1 MEEESFVKGEIKDG
15 PGAKQAVKKTQ
26 GVEEESFVKGEIK
39 DGPGTKQAVKKTQE
53 KENLDIVGGYKK
65 GTDGKWYP
73 NRISGE
79 QGAALTGGLSYKGVK
94 GFQKGVK
101 DLTDKSKVIESPNV
115 NHVRD
120 ENGTFHKVKVVPT
133 NDGTTYVKAEKGT
146 YHRVEKAENSDKYS
160 LLDKDNAFD
169 LPKDDGVRA
178 TFKDTAGETPIK
190 KEHYEPLYGEPSQDV
205 LNKNKKDKLPPLPP
219 LPPVD
224 YVQTGEKDK
233 LPSLPPVD
241 YVQAGGKDKLPPLP
255 PVDYVQ
261 TGGKDKL
268 PPLPPIDY
276 NQGGIKNKNNKKVN
290 FSEENP
296 EVSYVPKEDSTRKPY
311 DNNRDSDDISED
323 IEGLIKEQNS
333 FTEKL
338 NSGKKLSKS
347 ERERIKEI
355 EKEMRQLKDEL
366 NDAIGRDK
374 ADRPDSERIP
384 DELSSLFREQQKL
397 ADKLNKGQK
406 LQKEER
412 NRLEEIE
419 NELRT
424 LINTIHNGNIGGRE
438 RLAPPAAAPV
448 TKVVSRVPSISD
460 NRIESPKVTLD
471 GKKIKPPLP
480 PKPSKNK
487 NVTKSEEEITYAD
500 LKDLGNGSGVIIGK
514 GNETIYS
521 EVKTSG
527 KDNPPPLPPK
537 KMIGKKVK
545 EEKPVPPKREESLV
559 VDTAKKIDDLMKEQ
573 QELVSKKQL
582 SKGDKK
588 KLEQIEKELLKQMA
602 QLQKDFGDKGPDV
615 PLRNKSLN

>member
-1 MEEESFVKGEIKDG
+1 M
-15 PGAKQAVKKTQ
+15 
-26 GVEEESFVKGEIK
+26 
-39 DGPGTKQAVKKTQE
+39 
-53 KENLDIVGGYKK
+53 
-65 GTDGKWYP
+65 
-73 NRISGE
+73 
-79 QGAALTGGLSYKGVK
+79 
-94 GFQKGVK
+94 
-101 DLTDKSKVIESPNV
+101 
-115 NHVRD
+115 
-120 ENGTFHKVKVVPT
+120 
-133 NDGTTYVKAEKGT
+133 
-146 YHRVEKAENSDKYS
+146 
-160 LLDKDNAFD
+160 
-169 LPKDDGVRA
+169 
-178 TFKDTAGETPIK
+178 
-190 KEHYEPLYGEPSQDV
+190 
-205 LNKNKKDKLPPLPP
+205 NKNK
-219 LPPVD
+219 
-224 YVQTGEKDK
+224 
-233 LPSLPPVD
+233 
-241 YVQAGGKDKLPPLP
+241 KDKLPPLP

-424 LINTIHNGNIGGRE
+424 LINTIHNGNTGNGE

-448 TKVVSRVPSISD
+448 TKVVNRVPSISD

-471 GKKIKPPLP
+471 GKKIKPPVP